1 MKVCTDSCLFGAWV
15 AQNIENIPLDKMLDI
30 GAGTGL
36 LSLML
41 AQQKDCNI
49 DAIEIDQNASE
60 QAKENIESSD
70 WKNNIKIINQSLQEF
85 KANFEYDFIFSNPPF
100 FEDDLLSDDNK
111 KNQAKHHSSLTLKK
125 LMHFFSLHLK
135 INGAGAL
142 LIPYHR
148 LEYLKL
154 LLNDFNF
161 GITHLTLVKQSDNH
175 NFFRAMVMFSSNKNN
190 IDLKSDEIIIHDS
203 NRNYTKEFIELLK
216 DYYLNF

>member
-15 AQNIENIPLDKMLDI
+15 AKNIQNITLEKVLDI

-60 QAKENIESSD
+60 QAKENIESTY
-70 WKNNIKIINQSLQEF
+70 WKNNIKIINQSLLEF
-85 KANFEYDFIFSNPPF
+85 KSDYEYDFIFSNPPF

-111 KNQAKHHSSLTLKK
+111 KNQAKHHSSLTLKE
-125 LMHFFSLHLK
+125 LMHFISLHLK
-135 INGAGAL
+135 LNGTGAL
-142 LIPYHR
+142 LIPYNR

-161 GITHLTLVKQSDNH
+161 GITHLTLVKQSNNH
-175 NFFRAMVMFSSNKNN
+175 NFFRAMVMFSRNINN
-190 IDLKSDEIIIHDS
+190 IDFGSDEIIIHDS
-203 NRNYTKEFIELLK
+203 NRKYTKQFIELLK